1 MFTESRKHLLPLFLC
16 VMGEVGGWE
25 WIPHEETA
33 QPRGEARVPAEPQEV
48 AGIRNTWVPRK
59 QGQERDWK
67 GTVYSCCVESCLP
80 PWSLSDASPDTCAPL
95 SLSRLLAPA
104 AEESSDSLQVSAVF
118 QCFTLWQNSHP
129 STYCLGASL
138 LDAGMQ
144 DAAWYTHTQLK
155 SQEG

>member
-1 MFTESRKHLLPLFLC
+1 MRRLLSPEEKQESQQNHRKLQESGTPESPESRGRKGIEKGLF
-16 VMGEVGGWE
+16 
-25 WIPHEETA
+25 TA
-33 QPRGEARVPAEPQEV
+33 AAWNPVSPR
-48 AGIRNTWVPRK
+48 
-59 QGQERDWK
+59 
-67 GTVYSCCVESCLP
+67 
-80 PWSLSDASPDTCAPL
+80 WSLSDASPDTCAPL